1 MDIPKIKEKLKNPEI
16 EAERKRRL
24 RKLIISEI
32 ISFIILIVGFCLCKY
47 LNIYYGLT
55 NATWILDL
63 NTLFIKPIFVIALV
77 FLFWYPF
84 WANKDFKDYLKEK
97 CEHQT
102 LKLFNLTKRNAN
114 VSANTIDNL
123 YNEYNEKIKI
133 CTGQEC
139 DISSLIGQE
148 KDLKESNLF
157 SDFTHFENDDIFT
170 GHFEDITYN
179 VAETTIAKGCS
190 KIDSRIFK
198 GVIITLPANKKFK
211 TKTVITTNG
220 DINITNNFSGL
231 PIGIILLCIPFLVI
245 ISLFFN
251 TLSGANLNSS
261 YGQTILAFSITNILI
276 CLCPVT
282 MLIISAILYHKKK
295 EKFEKAK
302 TEDIVF
308 DKRFK
313 IHAQDQIEARYLITT
328 GFMERLNELKLA
340 FGTKNIK
347 CSFFD
352 DKIMIAIQTHRD
364 LFEIGSLYKPCPTN
378 EDIKRFYHEMLAIQK
393 LITHLKLTNKTGL

>member
-1 MDIPKIKEKLKNPEI
+1 MDIPKIKEELKNTKVET
-16 EAERKRRL
+16 ERKRRL

-84 WANKDFKDYLKEK
+84 WANKDFKDYLKGK
-97 CEHQT
+97 CEDQI
-102 LKLFNLTKRNAN
+102 LKLFNLTKRKADA
-114 VSANTIDNL
+114 SANTIDKL

-133 CTGQEC
+133 CTGQDC
-139 DISSLIGQE
+139 DISSLIRQE

-170 GHFEDITYN
+170 GHFEDVTYN

-313 IHAQDQIEARYLITT
+313 IHAQDQIEARYLVTT

-352 DKIMIAIQTHRD
+352 DKIMIAIQTNRD

-393 LITHLKLTNKTGL
+393 LIMHLKLTNKTGL

>member
-1 MDIPKIKEKLKNPEI
+1 MDIPKIKEELKNTKVET
-16 EAERKRRL
+16 ERKRRL

-32 ISFIILIVGFCLCKY
+32 ISFIILIAGFCLCKY

-84 WANKDFKDYLKEK
+84 WANKDFKDYLKGK
-97 CEHQT
+97 CEDQI
-102 LKLFNLTKRNAN
+102 LKLFNLTKRKADA
-114 VSANTIDNL
+114 SANTIDKL

-133 CTGQEC
+133 CTGQDC
-139 DISSLIGQE
+139 DISSLIRQE

-170 GHFEDITYN
+170 GHFEDVTYN

-313 IHAQDQIEARYLITT
+313 IHAQDQIEARYLVTT

-352 DKIMIAIQTHRD
+352 DKIMIAIQTNRD

-393 LITHLKLTNKTGL
+393 LIMHLKLTNKTGL

>member
-1 MDIPKIKEKLKNPEI
+1 MDIPKIKEELKNTKVET
-16 EAERKRRL
+16 ERKKRL
-24 RKLIISEI
+24 RKLVIVEI
-32 ISFIILIVGFCLCKY
+32 ISFIISLIGFYLFKY
-47 LNIYYGLT
+47 LLWYYNLTGIDWIIVLNILFVGPISLT
-55 NATWILDL
+55 SL
-63 NTLFIKPIFVIALV
+63 VV
-77 FLFWYPF
+77 FLGNPF
-84 WANKDFKDYLKEK
+84 FANKEFKDYLKEK

-102 LKLFNLTKRNAN
+102 LKLFNLTKRNAD

-170 GHFEDITYN
+170 GYFEDIMYKI
-179 VAETTIAKGCS
+179 AETTISTGS
-190 KIDSRIFK
+190 STFK

-211 TKTVITTNG
+211 TKTLITTKS
-220 DINITNNFSGL
+220 DINITNKLSDL
-231 PIGIILLCIPFLVI
+231 PIKILLLCIPFLVF
-245 ISLFFN
+245 LPFALKA
-251 TLSGANLNSS
+251 LSGADLNTQN
-261 YGQTILAFSITNILI
+261 GQFILAVSITYTLI
-276 CLCPVT
+276 TLCPAT
-282 MLIISAILYHKKK
+282 MLIISAFLHNKKE

-352 DKIMIAIQTHRD
+352 DKIMIAIQTNRD